1 MTAAGGPSPVL
12 WMDQDPGRLE
22 RDRHEITSF
31 APNLVFVPPDATGQT
46 HGIWVGP
53 IPRWPFDRDEPDGL
67 ELLVGPDA
75 FEITLVYPSAY
86 PMTPPL
92 VFPESVTP
100 EPIEHSQAVWHVA
113 PSGML
118 CLLQSTGGWLPEAS
132 VTELLQ
138 KAAGWRIE
146 YALMKAG
153 AIDQMTTNGIVSDN
167 SLDALIAVTA
177 KASVSIS
184 DQALDDE

>member
-1 MTAAGGPSPVL
+1 
-12 WMDQDPGRLE
+12 MDQDPARLE
-22 RDRHEITSF
+22 RDRLELIEF
-31 APNLVFVPPDATGQT
+31 APEMTFESPRSNPQT
-46 HGIWVGP
+46 HGRWLGP
-53 IPRWPFDRDEPDGL
+53 IPKWPFDREPPEGL
-67 ELLVGPDA
+67 EVLIGSGD
-75 FEITLVYPSAY
+75 FEVELVYPSAY

-92 VFPESVTP
+92 VFPRSVSP
-100 EPIEHSQAVWHVA
+100 EPIEHSQAIWHVA

-153 AIDQMTTNGIVSDN
+153 AIDRMATNGIVSDPV
-167 SLDALIAVTA
+167 LDGTISRVAREISSASDPA
-177 KASVSIS
+177 KIDA
-184 DQALDDE
+184 